1 MKDFLLTFFIVL
13 VSLFLFMFFGG
24 VLILENFYLVLI
36 ACALIASLIIFAFFR
51 QSEKIDELEKRI
63 EQLER
68 EKERSE

>member
-24 VLILENFYLVLI
+24 VLILENFYFVLI